1 MSKKL
6 LARIGLLVIVLFGV
20 TILTFFYTNLSP
32 VDAAEALAVRRY
44 NRPTPQQVELVRGEL
59 GLDQPILQQ
68 YGSWLWNALHGD
80 FGNSYNTGRPI
91 VEELSSSIRPTLIM
105 AAMALLFAT
114 LLSIPLGVLS
124 ASRKG
129 GLADRSIYLFGI
141 ICMSLPNYWIGFMLL
156 LAFAVYIPIFSIMGA
171 DSLKDFI
178 LPALALA
185 IPMAAGNIRVFRSS
199 LLDGY
204 NSDFVLY
211 ARARGVSEWKI
222 ANLVSRF
229 ALPPL
234 ITMLAQSFGFMIAG
248 SAMVE
253 SVFSIPGLGSMLV
266 TALGA
271 RDTITINAC
280 VLLTAVIFVLVMM
293 LLVFLVMLLA
303 PVFAPN
309 DPMQLNVAHSFAPSD
324 AQYPLGTDELGRCI
338 LSRLIYGARASL
350 SIALPTLLLL
360 AVISTVVA
368 TLCAYIGGALDRIF
382 EVVSNIFM
390 AFPPFLVA
398 ITLVGLFESKA
409 ASIVL
414 SIVIAM
420 WVWNARVVRTH
431 VLRERNQSYVITCRM
446 SGCSELRIVFRHII
460 PNILPHLLVLYST
473 GLSSII
479 IMISSYAFLGLGL
492 ETGTAEWGA
501 MFINANKLM
510 FSHPQFLVYPGLC
523 ILFAAAGF
531 NLFGEA
537 LRDICAPREG

>member
-6 LARIGLLVIVLFGV
+6 LARIGLLMIVLLGV
-20 TILTFFYTNLSP
+20 TILTFFYTNLSS

-44 NRPTPQQVELVRGEL
+44 NRPTPQQVKLVREEL

-91 VEELSSSIRPTLIM
+91 VEELSASIRPTLVM
-105 AAMALLFAT
+105 ATMALLFAT

-156 LAFAVYIPIFSIMGA
+156 LAFAVYIPVFSIMGA

-178 LPALALA
+178 AGAELRLYDCGQRHGGKRVLHPRAGVHAGHCVGSQRHHYYQCVCTAHRRHFRPGQFYRGLCERISKPAEPEGRRPMIRKIMHRPQAVLGLA
-185 IPMAAGNIRVFRSS
+185 
-199 LLDGY
+199 
-204 NSDFVLY
+204 
-211 ARARGVSEWKI
+211 
-222 ANLVSRF
+222 
-229 ALPPL
+229 
-234 ITMLAQSFGFMIAG
+234 
-248 SAMVE
+248 
-253 SVFSIPGLGSMLV
+253 
-266 TALGA
+266 
-271 RDTITINAC
+271 
-280 VLLTAVIFVLVMM
+280 MM

-309 DPMQLNVAHSFAPSD
+309 DPMQLNVAHSFAPPD

-368 TLCAYIGGALDRIF
+368 TLCAYVGGVLDRIF

-431 VLRERNQSYVITCRM
+431 VLRERNQPYVITCRM

-501 MFINANKLM
+501 MFVNANKLM

>member
-1 MSKKL
+1 MIRKIMH
-6 LARIGLLVIVLFGV
+6 R
-20 TILTFFYTNLSP
+20 P
-32 VDAAEALAVRRY
+32 QAV
-44 NRPTPQQVELVRGEL
+44 L
-59 GLDQPILQQ
+59 GL
-68 YGSWLWNALHGD
+68 A
-80 FGNSYNTGRPI
+80 
-91 VEELSSSIRPTLIM
+91 
-105 AAMALLFAT
+105 
-114 LLSIPLGVLS
+114 
-124 ASRKG
+124 
-129 GLADRSIYLFGI
+129 
-141 ICMSLPNYWIGFMLL
+141 
-156 LAFAVYIPIFSIMGA
+156 
-171 DSLKDFI
+171 
-178 LPALALA
+178 
-185 IPMAAGNIRVFRSS
+185 
-199 LLDGY
+199 
-204 NSDFVLY
+204 
-211 ARARGVSEWKI
+211 
-222 ANLVSRF
+222 
-229 ALPPL
+229 
-234 ITMLAQSFGFMIAG
+234 
-248 SAMVE
+248 
-253 SVFSIPGLGSMLV
+253 
-266 TALGA
+266 
-271 RDTITINAC
+271 
-280 VLLTAVIFVLVMM
+280 MM

-309 DPMQLNVAHSFAPSD
+309 DPMQLNVAHSFAPPD

-368 TLCAYIGGALDRIF
+368 TLCAYIGGALDRLF

-431 VLRERNQSYVITCRM
+431 VLRERNQPYVITCRM

-473 GLSSII
+473 GLSSVI

-501 MFINANKLM
+501 MFVNANKLM

-537 LRDICAPREG
+537 LRDICAPREGSPCCQLPIYPSVQSRQRNPLCAPSVSP